1 MELNQQTKQENR
13 ERSGPVAWM
22 RIWIKEVLVGIIV
35 VNTLTKNPKLQNWKG
50 FVTLQKLKI
59 KK

>member
-22 RIWIKEVLVGIIV
+22 RIWIKEKSDEQALGS
-35 VNTLTKNPKLQNWKG
+35 N
-50 FVTLQKLKI
+50 
-59 KK
+59 

>member
-1 MELNQQTKQENR
+1 
-13 ERSGPVAWM
+13 M